1 MSKQAHLTADDVQ
14 TLDNVFEAHRLP
26 PVTRR
31 ALLATAAGAAGVAA
45 VAGVPGLA
53 AAANASAVKEV
64 GTAAITAE
72 AMAVT
77 YLSHLIKKDGHAFP
91 MSTAQVLKAAN
102 AAEQDHYLA
111 LRSLGFKPLTKKF
124 WIPDAAFSAKK
135 APPIIEYL
143 ESVFVNAYLIG
154 TTTFAAAGNSDGAR
168 YTVEI
173 GAVEAEHRTLARAL
187 QGKLPDN
194 LAFTSYTVKTIPQI
208 VAAIEKLG
216 IGFGKQTHAPGRFYT
231 YSGPLPGTTTG
242 LTTRKPDQV

>member
-1 MSKQAHLTADDVQ
+1 MKKQAQLTADDAQ
-14 TLDNVFEAHRLP
+14 TLENVFEKHRLP
-26 PVTRR
+26 PLTRR
-31 ALLATAAGAAGVAA
+31 ALLASAAGAAGAAA

-53 AAANASAVKEV
+53 AAANADSVMQV
-64 GTAAITAE
+64 GTAAVTAE
-72 AMAVT
+72 ALAVT

-91 MSTAQVLKAAN
+91 KSAAQVLKAAN

-111 LRSLGFKPLTKKF
+111 LRSLGFKPLTTKF
-124 WIPDAAFSAKK
+124 WIPDVAFSAKN

-154 TTTFAAAGNSDGAR
+154 TTTFAAAGQADAAR

-194 LAFTSYTVKTIPQI
+194 LAFTSYTVKTIPEI
-208 VAAIEKLG
+208 VAAIERLG
-216 IGFGKQTHAPGRFYT
+216 IGFGKRTNAPGSFLT
-231 YSGPLPGTTTG
+231 YHGPLPGTTTG
-242 LTTRKPDQV
+242 LTTTKPDQS